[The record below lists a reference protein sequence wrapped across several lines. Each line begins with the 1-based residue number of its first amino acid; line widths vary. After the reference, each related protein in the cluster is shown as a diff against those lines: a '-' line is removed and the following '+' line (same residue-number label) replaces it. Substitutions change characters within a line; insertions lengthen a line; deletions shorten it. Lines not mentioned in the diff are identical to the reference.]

1 MEPVSLHRTVELE
14 ISVDSLWALVADPA
28 RLGEWLGDDV
38 RFDISPDGLEPGA
51 AGVVVDD
58 GITRFV
64 HVDRVAPGRALGF
77 TWWEADGGASR
88 VELEVVEQAGGGS
101 RLEITETLAETS
113 TATMSAGSADAAA
126 AEAQLRWEVRV
137 GALWACTVVAALVR

>member
-14 ISVDSLWALVADPA
+14 ISADRLWELVADPQ

-38 RFDISPDGLEPGA
+38 RFDVAPDGLEPGA

-58 GITRFV
+58 GVARFV
-64 HVDRVAPGRALGF
+64 HVDLVAPGRSVGF
-77 TWWEADGGASR
+77 TWWEADGEASR
-88 VELEVVEQAGGGS
+88 VELEVVELPGGTS
-101 RLEITETLAETS
+101 RLEITETLAIATTAATS
-113 TATMSAGSADAAA
+113 ARGANASA
-126 AEAQLRWEVRV
+126 AEAQMRWEVRV

>member
-14 ISVDSLWALVADPA
+14 ISADSLWELVADPE

-38 RFDISPDGLEPGA
+38 RFDVAPGGLEPGA
-51 AGVVVDD
+51 AGVIVDD
-58 GITRFV
+58 GISRFV
-64 HVDRVAPGRALGF
+64 HIDQVAPGRALGF
-77 TWWEADGGASR
+77 TWWEADGDASR
-88 VELEVVEQAGGGS
+88 VELAVVELPGGGS
-101 RLEITETLAETS
+101 RLEITETLAPTRP
-113 TATMSAGSADAAA
+113 ATGSASSAQAS